1 MSWKKRMIGG
11 VDKMPPDE
19 FERFK
24 LETLNK
30 PLEWGEGICRCVC
43 TKCQNVAEINE
54 EFVTGLLNTMAL
66 LGTRPETNIRRLTD
80 FQKWYFEVG
89 YCDLC
94 GPGELSV
101 EFKMI
106 KNRPE

>member
-1 MSWKKRMIGG
+1 
-11 VDKMPPDE
+11 
-19 FERFK
+19 
-24 LETLNK
+24 
-30 PLEWGEGICRCVC
+30 
-43 TKCQNVAEINE
+43 VAEINE
-54 EFVTGLLNTMAL
+54 EFVTGLLNTMSL
-66 LGTRPETNIRRLTD
+66 LGTRPETNIRKRTD
-80 FQKWYFEVG
+80 FQKWYFEVS